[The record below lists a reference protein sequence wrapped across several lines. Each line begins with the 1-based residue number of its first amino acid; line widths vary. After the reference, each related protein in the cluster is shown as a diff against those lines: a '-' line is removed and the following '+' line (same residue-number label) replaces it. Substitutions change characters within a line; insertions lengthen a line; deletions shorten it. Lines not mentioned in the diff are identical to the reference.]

1 VDDSAITLARSKK
14 LKEKER
20 TKRTQRKEKEKK
32 LKREKGTWARNGS
45 LMKLQRNLHN
55 NNEGNTTM
63 SAVITS

>member
-32 LKREKGTWARNGS
+32 LKRERNMGKKW
-45 LMKLQRNLHN
+45 KLDEVAKKSPQQQ
-55 NNEGNTTM
+55 
-63 SAVITS
+63 